1 MCLCQQSL
9 TSILTFKNRFDFDA
23 ILSYLNNLNNHKV
36 KTIRAAAGQAAVSA
50 MFLLPRIQT
59 PPEKVRRKKK
69 PVIAQCWIHRVL
81 GSVTIIQRSSRNFM
95 HEFLS
100 CCLAR
105 ILSAGWTQHC
115 YAKCKKKTKWTKWTS
130 WTTTACVSSC
140 QHFCHPSHPTRQVLA
155 HGAPTSLLISK
166 RALRGT
172 CKRGYGREMLGM
184 LEVIKPNG

>member
-115 YAKCKKKTKWTKWTS
+115 YAKCKKKQNEQNEHHEQQQLVFLHVNIF
-130 WTTTACVSSC
+130 A
-140 QHFCHPSHPTRQVLA
+140 
-155 HGAPTSLLISK
+155 I
-166 RALRGT
+166 RAIP
-172 CKRGYGREMLGM
+172 LGKCWHM
-184 LEVIKPNG
+184 ARPPRC